1 MTLAARPPWRALWLL
16 LALSLATVLGFALA
30 AGLGSAQLR
39 LDEAWAALSGQAA
52 ADSLA
57 SALLALRLERAVV
70 AWHTGA
76 ALALSGVLMQALLRN
91 PLADPYILGVSGG
104 AAVGALLALL
114 LGLALWWVDAGALLG
129 AAAVS
134 ALLLGLARRDWQGGP
149 LGATLLL
156 LTGVMLSTACSAL
169 ISLLLSLAPDSR
181 LRPMVFWLI
190 GDVSASRWQ
199 PTLSVLLL
207 AALALCLRQ
216 ARAINVLAFY
226 GDDAHT
232 LGVAAARLRR
242 VLFLTAAALTAG
254 AVANAGS
261 IGFIGL
267 MIPHAC
273 RFALGSDHRVLLPAA
288 TLAGGLLLLLADV
301 AARTVAAPMQLPVGV
316 ITALIGVPAFLWQLR
331 QVRQGGRA

>member
-1 MTLAARPPWRALWLL
+1 MTMARLPCL
-16 LALSLATVLGFALA
+16 
-30 AGLGSAQLR
+30 
-39 LDEAWAALSGQAA
+39 
-52 ADSLA
+52 
-57 SALLALRLERAVV
+57 
-70 AWHTGA
+70 
-76 ALALSGVLMQALLRN
+76 
-91 PLADPYILGVSGG
+91 
-104 AAVGALLALL
+104 ALLALL

-232 LGVAAARLRR
+232 LGVPAARLRR

-301 AARTVAAPMQLPVGV
+301 AARTVVAPMQLPVGV